1 MKLTDPESI
10 QESEKEFIDTIN
22 AELDWEAIEKM
33 LLEKHSFTLQ
43 EEIDY
48 KNGDLVVYNDN
59 IAYKFDFEIKV
70 PLSVI
75 FNREGECLEI
85 STVRDDFD
93 EENDLDKN
101 LDLDQNIDPEDE
113 IEVDMDLNDVETDL
127 NPPDNIEGDPKKAEP
142 PETVAK
148 EAIVKNEDK
157 VAQMAS
163 NIADMISEINEG
175 DE

>member
-1 MKLTDPESI
+1 MKLTNPESI

-43 EEIDY
+43 EEIEY
-48 KNGDLVVYNDN
+48 KDGDLVVYEDK

-85 STVRDDFD
+85 STLRKDFQ
-93 EENDLDKN
+93 EE
-101 LDLDQNIDPEDE
+101 EDE
-113 IEVDMDLNDVETDL
+113 GVFQDETSA
-127 NPPDNIEGDPKKAEP
+127 PPIPGDHDE
-142 PETVAK
+142 
-148 EAIVKNEDK
+148 K

-163 NIADMISEINEG
+163 NIADMISEINQG

>member
-1 MKLTDPESI
+1 MKLTSQETI

-33 LLEKHSFTLQ
+33 LLEKHGFTLQ

-48 KNGDLVVYNDN
+48 KDGDLVVYKDN

-85 STVRDDFD
+85 STVRDDFEPDDQEMADQEMAD
-93 EENDLDKN
+93 EE
-101 LDLDQNIDPEDE
+101 IEDE
-113 IEVDMDLNDVETDL
+113 
-127 NPPDNIEGDPKKAEP
+127 
-142 PETVAK
+142 PETTQLSDHPK
-148 EAIVKNEDK
+148 PEGQT
-157 VAQMAS
+157 AQMAS
-163 NIADMISEINEG
+163 NIADMISEINQG

>member
-1 MKLTDPESI
+1 MKLTNPESI

-33 LLEKHSFTLQ
+33 LLEKHNFTLQ

-48 KNGDLVVYNDN
+48 KEGDLIVYNDK

-70 PLSVI
+70 PLSVV

-85 STVRDDFD
+85 STKRNDFNEEDDLLQK
-93 EENDLDKN
+93 EASSPTSQGRGER
-101 LDLDQNIDPEDE
+101 
-113 IEVDMDLNDVETDL
+113 
-127 NPPDNIEGDPKKAEP
+127 
-142 PETVAK
+142 VAK
-148 EAIVKNEDK
+148 
-157 VAQMAS
+157 MAS
-163 NIADMISEINEG
+163 NIADMISEINQPEPDLAEINHPGIDQSEINQPETNTG

>member
-1 MKLTDPESI
+1 MKLTDPETI
-10 QESEKEFIDTIN
+10 QESEKEFIDTMN

-43 EEIDY
+43 DEIDY
-48 KNGDLVVYNDN
+48 KNGDLIVYNDN

-75 FNREGECLEI
+75 FNRQGECLEI
-85 STVRDDFD
+85 STLRDDF
-93 EENDLDKN
+93 
-101 LDLDQNIDPEDE
+101 EDE
-113 IEVDMDLNDVETDL
+113 GEEASFHEEDTS
-127 NPPDNIEGDPKKAEP
+127 PPISPGQ
-142 PETVAK
+142 
-148 EAIVKNEDK
+148 EDK

-163 NIADMISEINEG
+163 NIADMISEINQPETTQPETAQE

>member
-1 MKLTDPESI
+1 MKLTDPEAI

-33 LLEKHSFTLQ
+33 LLEKHSFTIQ

-48 KNGDLVVYNDN
+48 KTGDIVVYKDN

-75 FNREGECLEI
+75 FNREGECLDI

-93 EENDLDKN
+93 GSDDAAPPRSPEQEE
-101 LDLDQNIDPEDE
+101 
-113 IEVDMDLNDVETDL
+113 
-127 NPPDNIEGDPKKAEP
+127 KAS
-142 PETVAK
+142 
-148 EAIVKNEDK
+148 
-157 VAQMAS
+157 QMAS
-163 NIADMISEINEG
+163 NIAEMISEINQPETI
-175 DE
+175 

>member
-1 MKLTDPESI
+1 MKLTDPEAI

-43 EEIDY
+43 DEIDY
-48 KNGDLVVYNDN
+48 KNGDLIVYNDN

-75 FNREGECLEI
+75 FNRQGECLEI
-85 STVRDDFD
+85 STLRDDFEED
-93 EENDLDKN
+93 GEETLLHEENTSPSISPG
-101 LDLDQNIDPEDE
+101 Q
-113 IEVDMDLNDVETDL
+113 
-127 NPPDNIEGDPKKAEP
+127 
-142 PETVAK
+142 
-148 EAIVKNEDK
+148 EDK
-157 VAQMAS
+157 IAQMAS
-163 NIADMISEINEG
+163 NIADMISEINQPETTQPETNQE